1 LILDGGQNLNYT
13 GIIFLE
19 TLPTTIAFKPKLMI
33 VCDIFACISL
43 GLDFCKLRKSKHWR
57 LGKNWNR

>member
-1 LILDGGQNLNYT
+1 M
-13 GIIFLE
+13 
-19 TLPTTIAFKPKLMI
+19 TIAFKPKLMI